1 MQPLSA
7 QISFGLRQD
16 TVGCGVSTFSDGGLY
31 MLYVIMWDDV
41 ENSLPLRQSAR
52 PQHLARVEELRN
64 QGRLVIGG
72 PFPAIDAE
80 DPGAAGFTGSLII
93 AEFDSQHAAQDWI
106 DNDPYAQVGVFSQAT
121 VKPFKKVA
129 P

>member
-1 MQPLSA
+1 
-7 QISFGLRQD
+7 
-16 TVGCGVSTFSDGGLY
+16 

-41 ENSLPLRQSAR
+41 KDSLPLRKAVR
-52 PQHLARVEELRN
+52 PEHLARVDELRK
-64 QGRLVIGG
+64 QGRLVVGG

-93 AEFDSQHAAQDWI
+93 AEFDSREMAQEWI
-106 DNDPYAQVGVFSQAT
+106 DNDPYAQAGVFTQAT
-121 VKPFKKVA
+121 VRPFKQVI

>member
-1 MQPLSA
+1 
-7 QISFGLRQD
+7 
-16 TVGCGVSTFSDGGLY
+16 

-41 ENSLPLRQSAR
+41 EDSLPLRRSVR
-52 PQHLARVEELRN
+52 PEHLARVEDLKK

-93 AEFDSQHAAQDWI
+93 AEFESKDAAQAWI
-106 DNDPYAQVGVFSQAT
+106 DNDPYAQAGVFTQAK
-121 VKPFKKVA
+121 VRPFKQVA